1 MKLTRKSIKAVG
13 TALGGSTGVA
23 WSRDRQYLFVQG
35 YRFDLNTVEI
45 SFVDASSRM
54 TATRFLA
61 VGFLALAAK
70 KKSVTVR
77 LTDHTPY
84 GPMIREVTVKGREVN
99 KVHNLAIEIS
109 NAQTMQ
115 RMRAGV

>member
-23 WSRDRQYLFVQG
+23 WTSNRKYLKVQG
-35 YRFDLNTVEI
+35 YKFDLDTVEI

-61 VGFLALAAK
+61 VGFFALAAK
-70 KKSVTVR
+70 KQSVTVR
-77 LTDHTPY
+77 LTDPTPY
-84 GPMIREVTVKGREVN
+84 GPMVREVIVKGREVK
-99 KVHNLAIEIS
+99 KVHDLAVEIS
-109 NAQTMQ
+109 NAQTVQ
-115 RMRAGV
+115 RMRMGV